1 MKPTSKQIEEYKE
14 QGYLLVPGLFTTQ
27 EAGGLRDHY
36 MAVNASGPKP
46 GDFGGDPGNSADP
59 LNKYPRL
66 LNMHSWDPTTTQ
78 TATDA
83 RVLSILQQ
91 LINDVPVVNQTMLYF
106 AAAGLRG
113 QGVSTRTSNG
123 SPSSRWSACG
133 WPWMI
138 RIRPTGTWCSCLPR
152 PGEACVARRAG
163 RPQHVMDRRP
173 GQTAPGLLKT
183 VGIDMKAG
191 DALFFDGKTIHGS
204 YPNTTKDRFRRCFIC
219 HYVGVNSKPF
229 TPPEGTHMSSLAKA
243 AATP

>member
-1 MKPTSKQIEEYKE
+1 MKLNSRQIEEYKE
-14 QGYLLVPGLFTTQ
+14 QGYLLMPGLFTTQ
-27 EAGGLRDHY
+27 EAGGLRDHF

-46 GDFGGDPGNSADP
+46 GDFGGDPNNSADP

-66 LNMHSWDPTTTQ
+66 LNMHNWDLPTKQ

-106 AAAGLRG
+106 KPPLSRG
-113 QGVSTRTSNG
+113 QALHQDQQWITIEPLIGLWLALDDSDQANGHMVFVPG
-123 SPSSRWSACG
+123 SPRLGLLPAEPADPNVSW
-133 WPWMI
+133 
-138 RIRPTGTWCSCLPR
+138 TGGQAKLPQ
-152 PGEACVARRAG
+152 G
-163 RPQHVMDRRP
+163 
-173 GQTAPGLLKT
+173 LKT

-219 HYVGVNSKPF
+219 HYVGVNSKHF